1 MFGLPLITVA
11 LVGGAFLA
19 IVIAL
24 LIWGLTFK
32 EHIYG

>member
-1 MFGLPLITVA
+1 MFGLPFFTLA
-11 LVGGAFLA
+11 LVGGATLA

-32 EHIYG
+32 EDLYV